1 MTIHSSWK
9 PVFDNYN
16 FDIDKIYED
25 GNVYPKKEHLFRVF
39 EMDVMDINIVLLGQD
54 PYHRIN
60 QANGLSFSVS
70 DGIKIP
76 PSLRNI

>member
-16 FDIDKIYED
+16 FDINKIYED

-39 EMDVMDINIVLLGQD
+39 EMDVMDIK
-54 PYHRIN
+54 R
-60 QANGLSFSVS
+60 F
-70 DGIKIP
+70 IKTTSHEKTTI
-76 PSLRNI
+76 R